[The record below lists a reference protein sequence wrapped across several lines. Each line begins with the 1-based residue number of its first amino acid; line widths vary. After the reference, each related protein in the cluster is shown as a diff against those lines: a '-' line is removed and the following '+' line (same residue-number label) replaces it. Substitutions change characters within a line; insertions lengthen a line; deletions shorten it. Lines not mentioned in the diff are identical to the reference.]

1 MSKACP
7 GSKDISRVGRWG
19 NFYAYYDNIA
29 VDLDPLPV
37 SRALLTVVEPAF
49 FE

>member
-1 MSKACP
+1 ME
-7 GSKDISRVGRWG
+7 I
-19 NFYAYYDNIA
+19 FYAYYDNIA

-37 SRALLTVVEPAF
+37 CRALLTVVESAL